1 MTGFKDTRVD
11 RQTRPGLG
19 QGGTAQHGMESV
31 SGEYPLKSRKS
42 DVDDPRY
49 GEDIVQWD
57 AETERDD
64 EARYHGDTEEQGD
77 TDQHPLMRLVDLI
90 NMPNIA
96 TELDD
101 SKLAEIGMK
110 VVREYE
116 IDKNSRAEWEAKM
129 SKAMDLAMQVAE
141 AKTFPWPG
149 AANVKYPL
157 LTTAAIQFAARAYPA
172 IVQGA
177 DVVKGKVVGRDPD
190 GSKLDRAERIGQ
202 HMSYQLLDEMPEWE
216 EDTDKLLHILPIVG
230 CAFRKTYFDP
240 GLGRNV
246 SELVPAKR
254 LVVNYAA
261 KSLELAPRITHEFD
275 LYPWQ
280 IEERMRSGTYLTVDL
295 GLPQGTDGDEDGCHE
310 FLEQHR
316 RLDLDEDGYGEPYC
330 VTVHKDTGK
339 VVRIYARYDAEGVHV
354 DNGTHKVVRVEQV
367 DYFTKYSFIPSPD
380 GGFYDVGFGSLLWDI
395 NETINSTMN
404 RLLDAGT
411 LANTGGGLIGSGMK
425 IKGGALRIAPG
436 EWKPV
441 DNKGMSIAENMYQ
454 LPVPQPSPVLFEL
467 LGFLTD
473 AGREV
478 ASVKDVLS
486 GDNMSANMPATTTMA
501 MVEQGLTQ
509 FTAIYKR
516 IHRSL
521 ASELKKLYRLNRLYL
536 PPEVYFRVLDDE
548 QAVAQTDYEDESV
561 DITPISD
568 PTVITD
574 QQRLAK
580 AQYLMQFMGDPLI
593 NQHELRRRVL
603 EAARIEN
610 IDVLLPEPQ
619 PMQPDPLQ
627 EATVA
632 LTLAEADK
640 STAQA
645 VESQAKTVK
654 AIADSINAISAA
666 EAAEPG
672 PQLAEYELEL
682 THLLQRIE
690 AMKNGPQQGSVP
702 GLAPPAGNEGVPPVP
717 DGQAF

>member
-1 MTGFKDTRVD
+1 MTGTTEAAYLPAGHGKEAAYLDTYD
-11 RQTRPGLG
+11 
-19 QGGTAQHGMESV
+19 
-31 SGEYPLKSRKS
+31 
-42 DVDDPRY
+42 
-49 GEDIVQWD
+49 
-57 AETERDD
+57 ETED
-64 EARYHGDTEEQGD
+64 ETE
-77 TDQHPLMRLVDLI
+77 QHPLMRLVDLI
-90 NMPNIA
+90 EMPNIA

-101 SKLAEIGMK
+101 SKLSEIGMK
-110 VVREYE
+110 VVREYD
-116 IDKNSRAEWEAKM
+116 IDKNSRAEWETKM
-129 SKAMDLAMQVAE
+129 GKAMDLAMQVAE
-141 AKTFPWPG
+141 AKTFPWPN

-157 LTTAAIQFAARAYPA
+157 LTTASIQFAARAYPA
-172 IVQGA
+172 IVQGR
-177 DVVKGKVVGRDPD
+177 DVVKGKVTGRDET
-190 GSKLDRAERIGQ
+190 GEKQDRADRVGQ
-202 HMSYQLLDEMPEWE
+202 HMSYQLLDEMTGWE

-230 CAFRKTYFDP
+230 CCFRKTYFDP
-240 GLGRNV
+240 GLGVNCSEMV
-246 SELVPAKR
+246 SAKH

-261 KSLELAPRITHEFD
+261 KSLERAPRITQVFE
-275 LYPWQ
+275 LYPHE
-280 IEERMRSGTYLTVDL
+280 ITERMRSGVFLDVEL
-295 GLPQGTDGDEDGCHE
+295 GIAQGNDGDEDGAHE

-339 VVRIYARYDAEGVHV
+339 VVRIYARYDATGVHV
-354 DNGTHKVVRVEQV
+354 DNKTHKVARIEQV
-367 DYFTKYSFIPSPD
+367 DYYTKYSFIPSPD

-411 LANTGGGLIGSGMK
+411 LANTGGGLIGKGMK
-425 IKGGALRIAPG
+425 IKGGPLRFTPG
-436 EWKPV
+436 EWKQV
-441 DNKGMSIAENMYQ
+441 DNGGTSIAENMYT

-478 ASVKDVLS
+478 ASVKDVLT
-486 GDNMSANMPATTTMA
+486 GDAMSANMPATTTMA

-509 FTAIYKR
+509 FSAIYKR

-536 PPEVYFRVLDDE
+536 PPETYFRVLDDE
-548 QAVAQTDYEDESV
+548 KAVAQTDYEDESV
-561 DITPISD
+561 DIAPVSD

-580 AQYLMQFMGDPLI
+580 AQYLMQFMGDPLV
-593 NQHELRRRVL
+593 NQYELRRRVL
-603 EAARIEN
+603 EAAKIEG
-610 IDVLLPEPQ
+610 IETLLPEPQ
-619 PMQPDPLQ
+619 PQPPDPLQ

-654 AIADSINAISAA
+654 AMADAIQAVSTA

-672 PQLAEYELEL
+672 PQLAEYEMEL
-682 THLLQRIE
+682 MHLLQQVQ
-690 AMKNGPQQGSVP
+690 AMKNGTQQGSVP
-702 GLAPPAGNEGVPPVP
+702 GMEAPTGNEGVLPVP
-717 DGQAF
+717 DGQAY

>member
-11 RQTRPGLG
+11 RQKSPGLG
-19 QGGTAQHGMESV
+19 RGGTAQHGMESV

-57 AETERDD
+57 AQTERDD
-64 EARYHGDTEEQGD
+64 EARYHGDAEETRD

-90 NMPNIA
+90 HMPNIA

-116 IDKNSRAEWEAKM
+116 IDKNSRADWEAKM

-141 AKTFPWPG
+141 AKTFPWPN

-177 DVVKGKVVGRDPD
+177 DVVKGKVVGHDPD

-230 CAFRKTYFDP
+230 CVFRKTYFDP
-240 GLGRNV
+240 GLGRNCSEMV
-246 SELVPAKR
+246 SAKH

-261 KSLELAPRITHEFD
+261 KSLERAPRITQVFE
-275 LYPWQ
+275 LYPH
-280 IEERMRSGTYLTVDL
+280 EVTERMRSGVFLETDL
-295 GLPQGTDGDEDGCHE
+295 GMPQGADGDEDGAHE

-330 VTVHKDTGK
+330 VTVHKDTGR
-339 VVRIYARYDAEGVHV
+339 VVRIYARYDADGVHV
-354 DNGTHKVVRVEQV
+354 DNQTHKVVRVEAV

-425 IKGGALRIAPG
+425 VKGGPLRFSPG

-467 LGFLTD
+467 LGFLTE

-486 GDNMSANMPATTTMA
+486 GDAMSANMPATTTMA

-561 DITPISD
+561 DIKPISD

-580 AQYLMQFMGDPLI
+580 AQYLMQFMGDPLV
-593 NQHELRRRVL
+593 NQYELRKRVL
-603 EAARIEN
+603 EAARIES
-610 IDVLLPEPQ
+610 IEVLLPEPQ
-619 PMQPDPLQ
+619 PQQPDPLA

-654 AIADSINAISAA
+654 ALADTINAISAA

-672 PQLAEYELEL
+672 PQLAEYEMEL
-682 THLLQRIE
+682 TSLLQQVQD
-690 AMKNGPQQGSVP
+690 MKNGPQQGSVP
-702 GLAPPAGNEGVPPVP
+702 GMAPPAGNEAVPAIP

>member
-1 MTGFKDTRVD
+1 MTGINEAAYLPVGHGKKAAYGTIDTAD
-11 RQTRPGLG
+11 FP
-19 QGGTAQHGMESV
+19 AGME
-31 SGEYPLKSRKS
+31 
-42 DVDDPRY
+42 
-49 GEDIVQWD
+49 
-57 AETERDD
+57 ETPEPYQD
-64 EARYHGDTEEQGD
+64 DTEEAPE
-77 TDQHPLMRLVDLI
+77 QHPLMRLVDLI

-96 TELDD
+96 EELDD

-116 IDKNSRAEWEAKM
+116 IDKNSRADWECRM
-129 SKAMDLAMQVAE
+129 DKAMDLAMQVAE
-141 AKTFPWPG
+141 EKTFPWPN

-190 GSKLDRAERIGQ
+190 GSKMDRAERIGQ
-202 HMSYQLLDEMPEWE
+202 HMSYQLLDEMVGWE

-230 CAFRKTYFDP
+230 CAFRKSYFDP
-240 GLGRNV
+240 ALGRNC
-246 SELVPAKR
+246 SELVSAKH

-261 KSLELAPRITHEFD
+261 KSLERAPRITQCFE
-275 LYPWQ
+275 LYPH
-280 IEERMRSGTYLTVDL
+280 EVTERMRSGVYLDVEL
-295 GLPQGTDGDEDGCHE
+295 GLPQGNDGDEDGAHE

-330 VTVHKDTGK
+330 VTVHKDTGR
-339 VVRIYARYDAEGVHV
+339 VVRIYARYDASGVHV
-354 DNGTHKVVRVEQV
+354 DNQTHKVVRVEAV
-367 DYFTKYSFIPSPD
+367 DYYTKYSFIPSPD
-380 GGFYDVGFGSLLWDI
+380 GGFYDTGFGSLLWDI

-425 IKGGALRIAPG
+425 VKGGPLRFSPG

-441 DNKGMSIAENMYQ
+441 DNKGMSIAENMFP
-454 LPVPQPSPVLFEL
+454 LPVPMPSQVLFDL

-478 ASVKDVLS
+478 ASVKDVLT

-521 ASELKKLYRLNRLYL
+521 ASELSKLYRLNRLYL

-548 QAVAQTDYEDESV
+548 KAVAQSDYEDESV
-561 DITPISD
+561 DIKPVSD

-574 QQRLAK
+574 QQRLSK
-580 AQYLMQFMGDPLI
+580 AQYLMQFINDPSGLV
-593 NQHELRRRVL
+593 NQYELRKRVL
-603 EAARIEN
+603 EAARIES

-619 PMQPDPLQ
+619 PQQPDPLQ

-645 VESQAKTVK
+645 VESQAKTIK
-654 AIADSINAISAA
+654 TMADAIQAVATA

-672 PQLAEYELEL
+672 PQLAEYEMEL
-682 THLLQRIE
+682 THLLQQVQ
-690 AMKNGPQQGSVP
+690 AMKNGPEQGSVP
-702 GLAPPAGNEGVPPVP
+702 GMAPPAGNQGGAPVS
-717 DGQAF
+717 DGQAV

>member
-1 MTGFKDTRVD
+1 MTGTTEAAYLPAGHGKEAAYLDTYD
-11 RQTRPGLG
+11 
-19 QGGTAQHGMESV
+19 
-31 SGEYPLKSRKS
+31 
-42 DVDDPRY
+42 
-49 GEDIVQWD
+49 
-57 AETERDD
+57 ETED
-64 EARYHGDTEEQGD
+64 ETE
-77 TDQHPLMRLVDLI
+77 QHPLMRLVDLI
-90 NMPNIA
+90 EMPNIA

-101 SKLAEIGMK
+101 SKLSEIGMK
-110 VVREYE
+110 VVREYD
-116 IDKNSRAEWEAKM
+116 IDKNSRAEWETKM
-129 SKAMDLAMQVAE
+129 GKAMDLAMQVAE
-141 AKTFPWPG
+141 AKTFPWPN

-157 LTTAAIQFAARAYPA
+157 LTTASIQFAARAYPA
-172 IVQGA
+172 IVQGR
-177 DVVKGKVVGRDPD
+177 DVVKGKVTGRDMD
-190 GSKLDRAERIGQ
+190 GSKQDRADRVGA
-202 HMSYQLLDEMPEWE
+202 HMSYQLLDEMTGWE

-230 CAFRKTYFDP
+230 CCFRKTYFDP
-240 GLGRNV
+240 GLGVNCSEMV
-246 SELVPAKR
+246 SAKH

-261 KSLELAPRITHEFD
+261 KSLERAPRITQVFE
-275 LYPWQ
+275 LYPH
-280 IEERMRSGTYLTVDL
+280 ENTERMRSGVFLDVEL
-295 GLPQGTDGDEDGCHE
+295 GLPQGNDGDEDGAHE

-339 VVRIYARYDAEGVHV
+339 VVRIYARYDATGVHV
-354 DNGTHKVVRVEQV
+354 DNKTHKVARIEQV
-367 DYFTKYSFIPSPD
+367 DYYTKYSFIPSPD

-411 LANTGGGLIGSGMK
+411 LANTGGGLIGKGMK
-425 IKGGALRIAPG
+425 IKGGPLRFTPG
-436 EWKPV
+436 EWKQV
-441 DNKGMSIAENMYQ
+441 DNGGTSIAENMYT

-478 ASVKDVLS
+478 ASVKDVLT
-486 GDNMSANMPATTTMA
+486 GDAMSANMPATTTMA

-509 FTAIYKR
+509 FSAIYKR

-536 PPEVYFRVLDDE
+536 PPETYFRVLDDE
-548 QAVAQTDYEDESV
+548 KAVAQTDYEDESV
-561 DITPISD
+561 DIAPVSD

-580 AQYLMQFMGDPLI
+580 AQYLMQFMGDPLV
-593 NQHELRRRVL
+593 NQYELRRRVL
-603 EAARIEN
+603 EAAKIEG
-610 IDVLLPEPQ
+610 IETLLPEPQ
-619 PMQPDPLQ
+619 PQPPDPLQ

-654 AIADSINAISAA
+654 AMADAIQAVSTA

-672 PQLAEYELEL
+672 PQLAEYEMEL
-682 THLLQRIE
+682 MHLLQQVQ
-690 AMKNGPQQGSVP
+690 AMKNGTQQGSVP
-702 GLAPPAGNEGVPPVP
+702 GMEAPTGNEGVLPVP
-717 DGQAF
+717 DGQAY

>member
-11 RQTRPGLG
+11 RQKSPGLG
-19 QGGTAQHGMESV
+19 RGGTPMRGMEEIT
-31 SGEYPLKSRKS
+31 GQY
-42 DVDDPRY
+42 
-49 GEDIVQWD
+49 
-57 AETERDD
+57 AE
-64 EARYHGDTEEQGD
+64 DTEETPDAYQED
-77 TDQHPLMRLVDLI
+77 TEQHPLMRLVDLI
-90 NMPNIA
+90 HMPNIA

-101 SKLAEIGMK
+101 SKLAEIGMQ
-110 VVREYE
+110 VIREYE
-116 IDKNSRAEWEAKM
+116 IDKNSRADWERRM
-129 SKAMDLAMQVAE
+129 EKAMDLAMQVAE
-141 AKTFPWPG
+141 TKTFPWPN

-157 LTTAAIQFAARAYPA
+157 LTTASIQFAARAYPA

-177 DVVKGKVVGRDPD
+177 DVVKGKVVGRDVD

-202 HMSYQLLDEMPEWE
+202 HMSYQLLDEMDGWE

-240 GLGRNV
+240 GKGVNC
-246 SELVPAKR
+246 SELVSAKH

-261 KSLELAPRITHEFD
+261 KSLERAPRITQCFE
-275 LYPWQ
+275 LYPH
-280 IEERMRSGTYLTVDL
+280 EVTERMRSGVYLDVDL
-295 GLPQGTDGDEDGCHE
+295 GLPQGEDGDEDGAHE

-330 VTVHKDTGK
+330 VTVHKDTGR
-339 VVRIYARYDAEGVHV
+339 VVRIYARYDANGVHV
-354 DNGTHKVVRVEQV
+354 DNQTHKVVRVEAV

-380 GGFYDVGFGSLLWDI
+380 GGFYDTGFGALLWDI

-411 LANTGGGLIGSGMK
+411 LANTGGGLIGKGMK
-425 IKGGALRIAPG
+425 MKGGPLRLIPG
-436 EWKPV
+436 EYKQV
-441 DNKGMSIAENMYQ
+441 DNTGASIAENIYQ
-454 LPVPQPSPVLFEL
+454 FQFPQPSPVLFEL
-467 LGFLTD
+467 LGFLTE

-486 GDNMSANMPATTTMA
+486 GDAMSANMPATTTMA

-548 QAVAQTDYEDESV
+548 KAVAQADYEDESV
-561 DITPISD
+561 DVRPISD

-574 QQRLAK
+574 QQKMAK
-580 AQYLMQFMGDPLI
+580 AQYLMQFMGDPLV
-593 NQHELRRRVL
+593 NQYELRRRVL
-603 EAARIEN
+603 EAARIES

-619 PMQPDPLQ
+619 PMPPDPLQ

-654 AIADSINAISAA
+654 AMADAINAIGTA

-682 THLLQRIE
+682 MNLLQQVQ
-690 AMKNGPQQGSVP
+690 ALKNGTEQGSVP
-702 GLAPPAGNEGVPPVP
+702 GMAPPPGNEGGIPVP

>member
-1 MTGFKDTRVD
+1 MTGTTEAAYLPAGHGKEAAYLDTYD
-11 RQTRPGLG
+11 
-19 QGGTAQHGMESV
+19 
-31 SGEYPLKSRKS
+31 
-42 DVDDPRY
+42 
-49 GEDIVQWD
+49 
-57 AETERDD
+57 ETED
-64 EARYHGDTEEQGD
+64 ETE
-77 TDQHPLMRLVDLI
+77 QHPLMRLVDLI
-90 NMPNIA
+90 EMPNIA

-101 SKLAEIGMK
+101 SKLSEIGMK
-110 VVREYE
+110 VVREYD
-116 IDKNSRAEWEAKM
+116 IDKNSRAEWETKM
-129 SKAMDLAMQVAE
+129 GKAMDLAMQVAE
-141 AKTFPWPG
+141 AKTFPWPN

-157 LTTAAIQFAARAYPA
+157 LTTASIQFAARAYPA
-172 IVQGA
+172 IVQGR
-177 DVVKGKVVGRDPD
+177 DVVKGKVTGRDMD
-190 GSKLDRAERIGQ
+190 GSKQDRADRVGA
-202 HMSYQLLDEMPEWE
+202 HMSYQLLDEMTGWE

-230 CAFRKTYFDP
+230 CCFRKTYFDP
-240 GLGRNV
+240 GLGVNCSEMV
-246 SELVPAKR
+246 SAKH

-261 KSLELAPRITHEFD
+261 KSLERAPRITQVFE
-275 LYPWQ
+275 LYPHE
-280 IEERMRSGTYLTVDL
+280 ITERMRSGVFLDVEL
-295 GLPQGTDGDEDGCHE
+295 GLPQGNDGDEDGAHE

-339 VVRIYARYDAEGVHV
+339 VVRIYARYDATGVHV
-354 DNGTHKVVRVEQV
+354 DNKTHKVARIEQV
-367 DYFTKYSFIPSPD
+367 DYYTKYSFIPSPD

-411 LANTGGGLIGSGMK
+411 LANTGGGLIGKGMK
-425 IKGGALRIAPG
+425 IKGGPLRFTPG
-436 EWKPV
+436 EWKQV
-441 DNKGMSIAENMYQ
+441 DNGGTSIAENMYT

-478 ASVKDVLS
+478 ASVKDVLT
-486 GDNMSANMPATTTMA
+486 GDAMSANMPATTTMA

-509 FTAIYKR
+509 FSAIYKR

-536 PPEVYFRVLDDE
+536 PPETYFRVLDDE
-548 QAVAQTDYEDESV
+548 KAVAQTDYEDESV
-561 DITPISD
+561 DIAPVSD

-580 AQYLMQFMGDPLI
+580 AQYLMQFMGDPLV
-593 NQHELRRRVL
+593 NQYELRRRVL
-603 EAARIEN
+603 EAAKIEG
-610 IDVLLPEPQ
+610 IETLLPEPQ
-619 PMQPDPLQ
+619 PQPPDPLQ

-654 AIADSINAISAA
+654 AMADAIQAVSTA

-672 PQLAEYELEL
+672 PQLAEYEMEL
-682 THLLQRIE
+682 MHLLQQVQ
-690 AMKNGPQQGSVP
+690 AMKNGTQQGSVP
-702 GLAPPAGNEGVPPVP
+702 GMEAPTGNEGVLPVP
-717 DGQAF
+717 DGQAY

>member
-1 MTGFKDTRVD
+1 MTGIIDTED
-11 RQTRPGLG
+11 FPAGH
-19 QGGTAQHGMESV
+19 AGMDE
-31 SGEYPLKSRKS
+31 P
-42 DVDDPRY
+42 
-49 GEDIVQWD
+49 EDTMG
-57 AETERDD
+57 ETE
-64 EARYHGDTEEQGD
+64 E
-77 TDQHPLMRLVDLI
+77 QHPLMRLVDLI

-96 TELDD
+96 EELDD
-101 SKLAEIGMK
+101 SKLSEIGQR

-116 IDKNSRAEWEAKM
+116 IDKNSRSEWEAKM

-141 AKTFPWPG
+141 AKTFPWPN

-177 DVVKGKVVGRDPD
+177 DVVRGKVVGRDVD

-202 HMSYQLLDEMPEWE
+202 HMSYQLLDEMDGWE

-230 CAFRKTYFDP
+230 CCFRKTYFDP
-240 GLGRNV
+240 DLGRNV
-246 SELVPAKR
+246 SEMVSAKN
-254 LVVNYAA
+254 LVVNYNA
-261 KSLELAPRITHEFD
+261 KSFETTPRATQIFD
-275 LYPWQ
+275 LYPHQ
-280 IEERMRSGTYLTVDL
+280 ITERMRSGMYLDVEL
-295 GLPQGTDGDEDGCHE
+295 GLPQGNDGDEDGAHE

-316 RLDLDEDGYGEPYC
+316 RLDLDEDGYSEPYC

-339 VVRIYARYDAEGVHV
+339 VVRIYARYDADGVHV
-354 DNGTHKVVRVEQV
+354 DNRTHKVVRVEAV
-367 DYFTKYSFIPSPD
+367 NYFTKYGFIPSPD

-411 LANTGGGLIGSGMK
+411 LANTGGGLIGKGVK
-425 IKGGALRIAPG
+425 IKGGVLRIRPG
-436 EWKPV
+436 EWVPV
-441 DNKGMSIAENMYQ
+441 DNPGGDLAANMYP

-486 GDNMSANMPATTTMA
+486 GDSMSANMPATTTMA

-536 PPEVYFRVLDDE
+536 PPETYFRVLDDE
-548 QAVAQTDYEDESV
+548 KAVAQTDYEDESV
-561 DITPISD
+561 DIKPISD

-574 QQRLAK
+574 QQRLSK
-580 AQYLMQFMGDPLI
+580 AQYLMQFMGDQMV
-593 NQHELRRRVL
+593 NQYELRRRVL
-603 EAARIEN
+603 EAARIES

-619 PMQPDPLQ
+619 PPQPDPLQ

-654 AIADSINAISAA
+654 AMADAIKAIADG

-672 PQLAEYELEL
+672 PQLAEYEMEL
-682 THLLQRIE
+682 THLLQQVQ

-702 GLAPPAGNEGVPPVP
+702 GMAPVAGNEGVPPVP